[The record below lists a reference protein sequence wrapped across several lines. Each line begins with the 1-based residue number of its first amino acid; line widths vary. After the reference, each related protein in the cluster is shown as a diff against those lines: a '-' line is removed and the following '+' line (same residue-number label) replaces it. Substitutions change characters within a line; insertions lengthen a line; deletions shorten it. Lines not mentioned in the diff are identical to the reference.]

1 MAKSLK
7 EIWNDLWS
15 NGHVKNVVWI
25 VESRGVFAPTV
36 SRTDAVKVEA
46 AAELYH
52 VADAFRKEIGR
63 LRKVLVENEL
73 AEYDSDGNFVEKF
86 TSDTPKNISN

>member
-7 EIWNDLWS
+7 EIWNDLFS
-15 NGHVKNVVWI
+15 NGHVKNVVWK
-25 VESRGVFAPTV
+25 VEGRGVFAPVV
-36 SRTDAVKVEA
+36 SRTDAVEVEA
-46 AAELYH
+46 AKELYY
-52 VADAFRKEIGR
+52 VADAFREEIGR

-86 TSDTPKNISN
+86 TSDTPRNINN